1 MHRVKG
7 LEFDH
12 MILVAVNEGILPLR
26 AAIRCVPDLV
36 SLNEVDDIERALLYV
51 AATRAKKTL
60 HVLCHGVP
68 SKFLCKEGL
77 YQRKMPSP

>member
-12 MILVAVNEGILPLR
+12 MILAAVNDGLLPLSTATR
-26 AAIRCVPDLV
+26 ETNDSISRKEIEDR
-36 SLNEVDDIERALLYV
+36 ERALLYV

-60 HVLCHGVP
+60 HVLYHGKA
-68 SKFLCKEGL
+68 SRFLKNVELGEEI
-77 YQRKMPSP
+77 